1 MKRFIFL
8 IALLLWGQ
16 VDDGLAVALTVSPA
30 SLAYDDD
37 GDDEYPQS
45 QRESQ
50 KEESLPKPA
59 TFSLKPQIVV
69 LPPAQMS
76 VPSECGL
83 TTPLSP
89 PPLYVFMSL
98 QI

>member
-1 MKRFIFL
+1 MKRFAFL
-8 IALLLWGQ
+8 ILLLLWGQ
-16 VDDGLAVALTVSPA
+16 FDDGLAVALTVPA
-30 SLAYDDD
+30 DSLAYDDD

-59 TFSLKPQIVV
+59 SFSLKPQVVV
-69 LPPAQMS
+69 LPPAQTS

-89 PPLYVFMSL
+89 PPLYVYMSL